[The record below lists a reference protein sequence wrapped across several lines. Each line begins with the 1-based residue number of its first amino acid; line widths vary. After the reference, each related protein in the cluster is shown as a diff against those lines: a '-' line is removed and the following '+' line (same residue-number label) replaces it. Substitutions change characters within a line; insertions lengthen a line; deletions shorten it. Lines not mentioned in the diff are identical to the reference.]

1 MNCSDFARRLAAAVL
16 ACASFAAAAEE
27 LGVIGPVYPIGE
39 ESAIDTIMRRLKDKE
54 RTGELKRIQ
63 QEAVRRSVNS
73 AKNPRPVDGLTTVQ
87 TRAQRLIDPTVTYD
101 KAITTDE
108 GQIVVPAG
116 AKINPLLVTTLSKR
130 LVFFDGRD
138 KAQAE
143 AVRKMVAREGVKV
156 KPILVAGS
164 WFDTTKAWKTQV
176 YFDQHGK
183 LSQRFGVRAVPT
195 VIRQQGSM
203 LVVDEIPAKELQ

>member
-1 MNCSDFARRLAAAVL
+1 MNSSDFARRLAAAVL

-73 AKNPRPVDGLTTVQ
+73 AKNPRPVEGLTTVQ

-116 AKINPLLVTTLSKR
+116 AGRQVTTDLQWACQSP
-130 LVFFDGRD
+130 V
-138 KAQAE
+138 
-143 AVRKMVAREGVKV
+143 
-156 KPILVAGS
+156 
-164 WFDTTKAWKTQV
+164 TQW
-176 YFDQHGK
+176 
-183 LSQRFGVRAVPT
+183 A
-195 VIRQQGSM
+195 
-203 LVVDEIPAKELQ
+203 